1 MCILL
6 MGVVFSLLKFIQ
18 LFHMHRWS
26 PSQQPLIH
34 KYIFFCVTGWGE
46 CVTDE
51 PLELLGFQW
60 WFALINKYI
69 NIFNMT
75 YRVMQKI
82 QNIKRNNK
90 KKQKQQKQY
99 HLYCD
104 GTTVAS
110 YFIYNTSLKLLLN
123 FFFVYFLCHTLWCW
137 KIEDKDN
144 N

>member
-90 KKQKQQKQY
+90 KNKQTAKTVSSLLWWNHCSLLF
-99 HLYCD
+99 HLQHFFKI
-104 GTTVAS
+104 T
-110 YFIYNTSLKLLLN
+110 IK
-123 FFFVYFLCHTLWCW
+123 FFFCLFSLPHALML
-137 KIEDKDN
+137 KN
-144 N
+144 RRQR